1 MGLSTYH
8 KKRDFSKTQEPK
20 AGKSSNKT
28 LKFVVQRHHASHLHY
43 DFRLEMDGVLKS
55 WAIPKGPSLN
65 PKDKRLAMMVEDHPY
80 DYRTFEGV
88 IPKGNYGGGVVN
100 IFDSGTYTALA
111 NGTIKDLHKGLH
123 TGNLKFKLNGKILKG
138 EFALVKIKSEDDSN
152 AWLLIKHR
160 DEYAVDTKFN
170 SEDLVNER
178 IKKEGIAFKQ
188 EEKPKKEVVIAKSQK
203 VKKETKINDTYYK
216 PMLAK
221 LASKV
226 FEDEDW
232 VYEKKYDGYR
242 SISSIIKGNPIL
254 KSRNGIDFTEKY
266 APITETLKKL
276 KVDAILDGELVIED
290 KNGESS
296 FQLLQNY
303 NPEDQSHII
312 KYYVFDLLYLNGHD
326 TREMDLVKRKE
337 LLKKVISA
345 LKSKTVIYS
354 EHVIAKGEELFK
366 KAKKMQ
372 WEGIIGKK
380 ASSIYTNNKRTD
392 YWLKFKIT
400 SSQEAI
406 IIGYTSPSGSR
417 KHFGALVLAMY
428 NNKKLIYIGNCG
440 TGFNEQSLADLLDR
454 LKPLET
460 NIKPVHEK
468 VNLERNVTWV
478 KPELVCEVT
487 FSEWTDDKHLRHP
500 VFKGLRSD
508 KNKSEVVKEHE
519 AETEM
524 EETVKNDDKKNAPIK
539 TKTRPVDEEVVYGK
553 KKVKLTN
560 QNKIFWPKEK
570 ITKGDLIDYYKN
582 VAKFILPHLKDRPL
596 SLNRHPNGITGPS
609 FFQKDLDTDKI
620 PSWIKSA
627 PLHSESNNKDID
639 YLICNDE
646 ATLLWMVNLGCIEIN
661 PWLSKYKT
669 PDQPMFAV
677 LDLDPHDI
685 DFSETIAVAKTTK
698 TFLDKMKIKAFIK
711 TSGSK
716 GLHIFIPIG
725 KNYDYD
731 LSKNFI
737 HYLGNLVHQQHP
749 ETTSLERSPSK
760 RKNQI
765 YLDFLQ
771 NRKGQTIAAP
781 YSVRPKPGAT
791 VSMPLHWDEIKDG
804 LKISNFTISN
814 SLERLNKTGDLWEG
828 IEKINNDLK
837 SALTYLKA

>member
-1 MGLSTYH
+1 MSLSSYH
-8 KKRDFSKTQEPK
+8 KKRDFSKTSEPK

-28 LKFVVQRHHASHLHY
+28 LRFVVQRHHASRLHY

-100 IFDSGTYTALA
+100 IFDSGSYTAI
-111 NGTIKDLHKGLH
+111 NHGTIKDLYKGLH
-123 TGNLKFKLNGKILKG
+123 AGNLKFKLKGKILKG
-138 EFALVKIKSEDDSN
+138 EFALVKLKSEEEHN

-160 DEYAVDTKFN
+160 DEYAVDTEFN

-178 IKKEGIAFKQ
+178 VKKKGIAFKKE
-188 EEKPKKEVVIAKSQK
+188 EEKPKKKTTATKTINKGGEV
-203 VKKETKINDTYYK
+203 KINETYYK

-242 SISSIIKGNPIL
+242 SISSIMNGEVVL

-266 APITETLKKL
+266 SPISETLKKL
-276 KVDAILDGELVIED
+276 KIDAILDGELVIED
-290 KNGESS
+290 KDGKSS

-303 NPEDQSHII
+303 DSQDQSHLI

-326 TREMDLVKRKE
+326 TREMALIKRKE

-345 LKSKTVIYS
+345 LKSKTIIYS
-354 EHVIAKGEELFK
+354 DHIANKAHELFDQ
-366 KAKKMQ
+366 ARKMK

-380 ASSIYTNNKRTD
+380 ASSIYTSNKRTD
-392 YWLKFKIT
+392 YWQKFKIT
-400 SSQEAI
+400 KSHEAV
-406 IIGYTSPSGSR
+406 IIGYTRPSGTR

-428 NNKKLIYIGNCG
+428 HGKKLIYIGNCG
-440 TGFNEQSLADLLDR
+440 TGFNEQSLTDLMKQ
-454 LKPLET
+454 LKPLESDT
-460 NIKPVHEK
+460 KPVHEK
-468 VNLERNVTWV
+468 VNLERNVTWI

-487 FSEWTDDKHLRHP
+487 FSEWTNDKHLRHP
-500 VFKGLRSD
+500 VFKGLRPD
-508 KNKSEVVKEHE
+508 KNKKEVIKEDE
-519 AETEM
+519 AEM
-524 EETVKNDDKKNAPIK
+524 EETKKIAGKKNPERPI
-539 TKTRPVDEEVVYGK
+539 DQEVTFGK

-570 ITKGDLIDYYKN
+570 ITKGDLVDYYRD
-582 VAKFILPHLKDRPL
+582 VSKFILPHLKDRPL

-627 PLHSESNNKDID
+627 PLHSESNDKDID

-685 DFSETIAVAKTTK
+685 DFSETIAVAQTTK
-698 TFLDKMKIKAFIK
+698 TFLDQMKIKAFIK

-725 KNYDYD
+725 KSYDYD

-791 VSMPLHWDEIKDG
+791 VSMPLDWDEIKEG

-814 SLERLNKTGDLWEG
+814 SLERLNKAGDLWAG
-828 IEKINNDLK
+828 IEKINNNLK
-837 SALTYLKA
+837 SALTLLKA